1 MATDDNTRR
10 DDTNEKLSLTR
21 FGAEGDTSAILAFG
35 AVDEPETWDYARLEE
50 LVGRLAAG
58 LRGNGVEAGERV
70 ALIAPTSP
78 AYVAVAL
85 AIVRAG
91 AVVVPVDAQMGDEG
105 LAHILEDAALRHIF
119 TDKRG
124 EARLEKL
131 DLDVEKR
138 PALHRID
145 GGADDEGSWLALQ
158 ADEPLGPEERDA
170 GETAVQFY
178 TSGTTGA
185 PKGVPLTRRNVHY
198 QFEVAEK
205 TGLIQSGDRLL
216 LPLPLHHVYPFV
228 VGTLAPLYLGLSLV
242 FPSALTGP
250 QIARA
255 VRDAQVSVI
264 FGVPRL
270 HRALVNGIREKAK
283 ARGSV
288 AWTLF
293 RAMLGMSRLGDR
305 LGLQLGKRLFGTIHR
320 NLGGRVR
327 IMASG
332 GSPLDASLARDLRAF
347 GWDVVIG
354 YGLTETSPLLT
365 ILDAREPR
373 FDSVG
378 RVVPGTE
385 VKIDPAA
392 APGAEEG
399 GAESKPGDGPEKG
412 EVMARG
418 PGVFRGYFNL
428 PEATEKALEGEW
440 FRTGDLGWFDK
451 DGLLHLEGRVGTM
464 LVSEGGENIAP
475 EILEDAYG
483 EAPEID
489 EAGVLQKDG
498 KLVAVIVPESGT
510 ADDKAREAIAEA
522 VTRIGKKRPSYQRLS
537 EFRLSDR
544 PLPRTRLGKIKRH
557 ELKTLYESGGKTGGD
572 DAAAAPVEVGEMSSS
587 DQALLEEER
596 ARALWDFLA
605 ERFSDHRLEPDS
617 RLETDLGLD
626 SIGWVELAG
635 SVEERLGISFGEELM
650 ERASKVRD
658 LLEAAADTGK
668 EGGGS
673 DFRAAIRDPE
683 SVLSASELRWAR
695 PRSKVREVVA
705 FPVYWILKA
714 FTKVWFR
721 TEIEGLE
728 NLPEKG
734 PFVLTPNHVSYLD
747 APVLGLAFR
756 YPVSRSIFWAGLGTL
771 MLRNVIFREIS
782 RLSQVVPVDPRR
794 GPVSSLALGAAVLKE
809 GQPLVWFPEGG
820 RSEDGEL
827 RPFRSGVGL
836 ILLEYHP
843 PVIPV
848 HIEGTR
854 ESMPVGALFP
864 RPAKV
869 VIRIGKPLDARQLAE
884 SAEGDTPQERVANG
898 LREAVGNLAGP
909 DG

>member
-1 MATDDNTRR
+1 MSTDD
-10 DDTNEKLSLTR
+10 DTKKDGENVQISLTR
-21 FGAEGDTSAILAFG
+21 FGAEGDTPALIAFG
-35 AVDEPETWDYARLEE
+35 ADDDPDTWDYARLDE

-58 LRGNGVEAGERV
+58 LGENGVKEGERV
-70 ALIAPTSP
+70 ALVAPTTP
-78 AYVAVAL
+78 AYVVVAL
-85 AIVRAG
+85 AVVRAG

-105 LAHILEDAALRHIF
+105 LAHILEDAKLRHIF
-119 TDKRG
+119 VDKRG

-138 PALHRID
+138 PALHRLD
-145 GGADDEGSWLALQ
+145 GDEDDEGSWLALR

-170 GETAVQFY
+170 EEVAVQFY

-185 PKGVPLTRRNVHY
+185 PKGVPLSRRNVHY

-205 TGLIQSGDRLL
+205 TGLIQPGDRLL

-228 VGTLAPLYLGLSLV
+228 VGTLAPLFIGLSLV

-283 ARGSV
+283 ARGAV

-293 RAMLGMSRLGDR
+293 RAMLGVSRLGDR
-305 LGLQLGKRLFGTIHR
+305 LGLRLGKRLFGTIHR

-332 GSPLDASLARDLRAF
+332 GSPLEASLARDLRAF

-373 FDSVG
+373 FETVG

-385 VKIDPAA
+385 VKIDPSA

-399 GAESKPGDGPEKG
+399 GAEAKSGVGPEKG

-418 PGVFRGYFNL
+418 PGVFKGYFNL
-428 PEATEKALEGEW
+428 PEATEKALDGEW
-440 FRTGDLGWFDK
+440 FRTGDLGWFDD
-451 DGLLHLEGRVGTM
+451 DGFLHLEGRVGTM

-475 EILEDAYG
+475 ETLEDAYG
-483 EAPEID
+483 EAAEVD
-489 EAGVLQKDG
+489 EVGVLQTDG

-510 ADDKAREAIAEA
+510 ADDKVREAIAEA
-522 VTRIGKKRPSYQRLS
+522 VSRIGKKRPSYQRLS
-537 EFRLSDR
+537 DFRLSDR

-557 ELKTLYESGGKTGGD
+557 ELKALYESGGQADSD
-572 DAAAAPVEVGEMSSS
+572 DAATGPVEVGEMSSS

-596 ARALWDFLA
+596 ARSLWDYLA
-605 ERFSDHRLEPDS
+605 ERFSDHRLEPDT

-635 SVEERLGISFGEELM
+635 AVEERLGISFGEELM

-673 DFRAAIRDPE
+673 DFRAAIRNPE

-695 PRSKVREVVA
+695 PRSAVREVVS
-705 FPVYWILKA
+705 FPLYWLLKA
-714 FTKVWFR
+714 FAKVWFR
-721 TEIEGLE
+721 TEVRGLE

-756 YPVSRSIFWAGLGTL
+756 YPISRSIFWAGLGTL
-771 MLRNVIFREIS
+771 MLRNFLFREIS

-794 GPVSSLALGAAVLKE
+794 GPVSSLALGAEVIKE
-809 GQPLVWFPEGG
+809 GRPLVWFPEGG
-820 RSEDGEL
+820 RSEDGQL

-843 PVIPV
+843 PVVPV
-848 HIEGTR
+848 YIEGTR

-864 RPAKV
+864 RPQKV
-869 VIRIGKPLDARQLAE
+869 LIHIGKPLDARSLAE
-884 SAEGDTPQERVANG
+884 SAKGENPQERVANG
-898 LREAVGNLAGP
+898 LREAVAKLAEG
-909 DG
+909 GG